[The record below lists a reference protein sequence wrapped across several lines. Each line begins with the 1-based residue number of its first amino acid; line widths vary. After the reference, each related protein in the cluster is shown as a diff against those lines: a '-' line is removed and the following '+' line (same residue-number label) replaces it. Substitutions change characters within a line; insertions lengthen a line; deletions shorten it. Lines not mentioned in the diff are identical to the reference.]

1 MGVHVEQRPP
11 HGRILIS
18 DATDAGS
25 ALRLTGFYPAIRG
38 GTMNLRVKLDASG
51 GAEKTGTLEVR
62 RFAVAGDQVVGRV
75 VSQAEREGARR
86 RPDGRTTS
94 QQVSSGE
101 PLQFDRMV
109 VPFAVGAN
117 QFQLYDA
124 AINGPIMGATLRG
137 RVDFAHDTISL
148 SGTYIPLYGVNAAL
162 GVVPLIGDLLK
173 GRDNEGIFGITF
185 AVQGRTANP
194 DVSVNPAAIFAP
206 GFLRQIF
213 EFNNQ
218 PTLQLPQPA
227 AQGPAAQAG
236 GWPAATA
243 H

>member
-11 HGRILIS
+11 HGRVLIS

-38 GTMNLRVKLDASG
+38 GTMNLRVKLDGSG

-62 RFAVAGDQVVGRV
+62 KFRRRRRPGRWEGGFAGGEGRRP
-75 VSQAEREGARR
+75 A

-109 VPFAVGAN
+109 VPFAVGVN